1 MSGKTIK
8 WYNDI
13 GEKGADITE
22 LNSILSARSQ
32 YVTSKVDKSKKN
44 VVYYLAKWIVL
55 TKELYF
61 FLS

>member
-32 YVTSKVDKSKKN
+32 YVTSKVDKSKKM
-44 VVYYLAKWIVL
+44 
-55 TKELYF
+55 
-61 FLS
+61 